1 MKISTMM
8 LYNNI
13 TYVVDDMFLQRTLFI
28 KNYIVEKKYC
38 FDFSSSYIYSP
49 YCFSVTI
56 VGRMNT
62 ITE

>member
-28 KNYIVEKKYC
+28 KNYIVEKIL
-38 FDFSSSYIYSP
+38 F
-49 YCFSVTI
+49 
-56 VGRMNT
+56 
-62 ITE
+62 